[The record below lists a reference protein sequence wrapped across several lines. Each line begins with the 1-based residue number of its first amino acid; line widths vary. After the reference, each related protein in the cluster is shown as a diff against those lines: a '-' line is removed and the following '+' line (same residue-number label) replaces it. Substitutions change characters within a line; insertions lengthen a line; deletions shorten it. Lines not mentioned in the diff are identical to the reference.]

1 MLIGEVQCIVG
12 VVVTWV
18 VATCWNAPSTR
29 PGFDSRTMQLFFFFF
44 FNFWRTESV
53 AGGQSGNNRNN
64 TGMNRRAHCRRNK
77 NGRNILMC
85 YNYQA
90 SLLLRLA
97 TLLNFGSR
105 RHRCRQSGAIQVV
118 MLPLDSEAA
127 LGDLGTTAL

>member
-1 MLIGEVQCIVG
+1 MH
-12 VVVTWV
+12 
-18 VATCWNAPSTR
+18 CWGSGNLGRCHLLERTFDPPRVRFPDNAAV
-29 PGFDSRTMQLFFFFF
+29 FFF

-85 YNYQA
+85 YNFQA

-105 RHRCRQSGAIQVV
+105 RHRCRQSGAIQVM